1 MYKTLEL
8 DISYF
13 SSKGEVLLCGDF
25 NARTGKYNDS
35 VSSEG
40 NCFISENLNLLINEP
55 HLRKSF
61 DNNINNHGKLL
72 LEICKSQNL
81 KILNGRK
88 TGDSLGKPTFHGF
101 NGLSVVDYIIVSQNL
116 FDITSYFVEK
126 EPTYLSDHSQ
136 ITAWFYNNNN
146 NNFINVSSMSSRG

>member
-1 MYKTLEL
+1 MPVRHIFHWKLHGIFSAEMYETLEL

-25 NARTGKYNDS
+25 NAGIGKYNDS

-40 NCFISENLNLLINEP
+40 NCFISENLHLLINEP

-88 TGDSLGKPTFHGF
+88 PVIL
-101 NGLSVVDYIIVSQNL
+101 
-116 FDITSYFVEK
+116 
-126 EPTYLSDHSQ
+126 
-136 ITAWFYNNNN
+136 
-146 NNFINVSSMSSRG
+146 